1 MRKISI
7 RILATLLAA
16 LGFTA
21 VYSSC
26 EPEDLYGCPI
36 SDFNDSIP
44 SK

>member
-7 RILATLLAA
+7 RILAALLAA

-26 EPEDLYGCPI
+26 EPQDEYGCPI
-36 SDFNDSIP
+36 IDYNDSIP
-44 SK
+44 QQ